1 VLRLRPSRLPFSGP
15 FGYFAALNPNL
26 RNIPVATRIP
36 LERIRN
42 IGISAHIDSGKTT
55 LTERILFYTGRIHA
69 IHEVRG
75 KDGVGAKMD
84 SMDLERE
91 KGITIQSAA
100 TYCVWKGS
108 KGQFEDININIIDTP
123 GHVDFTIEV
132 ERALRV
138 LDGAIL
144 VLDSGKGVQSQSI
157 TVDRQ
162 MKRYRVPRI
171 AFVNKMDNPGA
182 NYERVAEMLKEKLG
196 HHPVKLQVPMGAE
209 DKFVGLI
216 DPIGGKAYFFEGSD
230 GEIVKEVEIPAEYVE
245 KAKHAR
251 EEIVSQVADVDD
263 TLAEKFINEE
273 PVTNEELKAAIRRA
287 TLALKMTPVMCGSAI
302 KNKGV
307 QLLLDGVVE
316 YLPNPTEVVN
326 EGHDQDN
333 AEAKIVIESDSSK
346 PFVGL
351 AFKLQQD
358 KYGQLTY
365 FRIYQGQV
373 TSGDTIYNISNER
386 RKVRVPRM
394 FRMHSDDREELQ
406 TAEAG
411 DIVAFYGVEAS
422 SGETFTDGKMN
433 VTLTSMHVP
442 AAVISLAV
450 APKDRAAEANFSKA
464 LNRFTKEDPTFR
476 VHQDEES
483 QQTIISGM
491 GELHLDIYMER
502 MRREYNCDVIA
513 GKPQVAYRETVTQR
527 SEIAYTHKKQTGG
540 SGQYGK
546 IGGFMEPLP
555 SDAVETYEFVDEIVG
570 GAIPKE
576 FIGACD
582 KGFKE
587 AIKRGALIGFPIVG
601 VRVTINDGASH
612 AVDSSEMA
620 FKTAALMGFREAYP
634 GSKPTI
640 LEPIMKVEVEAP
652 VEFQGSVVGQ
662 VNQRRGVILETK
674 SDDVVT
680 ITAQVP
686 LNTMFG
692 YSTDLRSATQGK
704 GNYTM
709 EFAHYAPVPKQ
720 EQETMIKEYREKQ
733 AKEAAARK

>member
-1 VLRLRPSRLPFSGP
+1 
-15 FGYFAALNPNL
+15 
-26 RNIPVATRIP
+26 VASRIP
-36 LERIRN
+36 LDRIRN

-55 LTERILFYTGRIHA
+55 LTERILFYTGRIHR

-84 SMDLERE
+84 SMELERE

-108 KGQFEDININIIDTP
+108 LEQFIDHNVNIIDTP

-182 NYERVAEMLKEKLG
+182 NYEHVSDMLKEKLG

-209 DKFVGLI
+209 DKFLGVI
-216 DPIGGKAYFFEGSD
+216 DPIIGKAYFFDGDD
-230 GEIVKEVEIPAEYVE
+230 GEKIRVEDPPAEYAE
-245 KAKHAR
+245 KTKEAR
-251 EEIVSQVADVDD
+251 QEIITQVAEVDD
-263 TLAEKFINEE
+263 ALAEKYIAEE
-273 PVTNEELKAAIRRA
+273 PVSVEELRAAIRRA
-287 TLALKMTPVMCGSAI
+287 TLALKMTPVMCGSAFR
-302 KNKGV
+302 NKGV
-307 QLLLDGVVE
+307 QLLLDGVIM

-326 EGHDQDN
+326 EGHDQDKG
-333 AEAKIVIESDSSK
+333 EEKVVIESDSTK

-365 FRIYQGQV
+365 FRVYQGSV
-373 TSGDTIYNISNER
+373 TTGDTIYNISNEM

-394 FRMHSDDREELQ
+394 FRMHSDDREEIQ

-422 SGETFTDGKMN
+422 SGETFTDGKVN

-450 APKDRAAEANFSKA
+450 APKDRSSEANFSKA

-502 MRREYNCDVIA
+502 MRREYSCDVVA
-513 GKPQVAYRETVTQR
+513 GKPQVAYRETISQR
-527 SEIAYTHKKQTGG
+527 AEISYTHKKQTGG
-540 SGQYGK
+540 SGQYAK
-546 IGGFMEPLP
+546 IGGFIEPLP

-570 GAIPKE
+570 GVIPKE
-576 FIGACD
+576 FIPACD
-582 KGFKE
+582 KGFRE
-587 AIKRGALIGFPIVG
+587 AIKKGSLIGFPVVG
-601 VRVTINDGASH
+601 VRATLNDGAFH
-612 AVDSSEMA
+612 AVDSSEQA
-620 FKTAALMGFREAYP
+620 FRTAGLMGFREAYQEA
-634 GSKPTI
+634 KPTI

-662 VNQRRGVILETK
+662 INQRRGVILETV
-674 SDDVVT
+674 SGETVT
-680 ITAQVP
+680 ITAEVP

-704 GNYTM
+704 GNFTM
-709 EFAHYAPVPKQ
+709 EFAKYATVPRQ
-720 EQETMIKEYREKQ
+720 EQEEMIKKYREKL

>member
-1 VLRLRPSRLPFSGP
+1 M
-15 FGYFAALNPNL
+15 AA
-26 RNIPVATRIP
+26 RIP
-36 LERIRN
+36 LDRIRN

-55 LTERILFYTGRIHA
+55 LTERILFYTGRIHE

-100 TYCVWKGS
+100 TYCVWNGS
-108 KGQFEDININIIDTP
+108 QKQLAEFNINIIDTP

-138 LDGAIL
+138 LDGAVL

-162 MKRYRVPRI
+162 MKRYHVPRI

-182 NYERVAEMLKEKLG
+182 NYERVSNMLKEKLG
-196 HHPVKLQVPMGAE
+196 HYPIMLQVPMGAE
-209 DKFVGLI
+209 DKFQGLI
-216 DPIGGKAYFFEGSD
+216 DAITGRAYFFD
-230 GEIVKEVEIPAEYVE
+230 GEDGEKIREEDPPAEYAAAT
-245 KAKHAR
+245 KAAR
-251 EEIVSQVADVDD
+251 ELIITQLADVDD
-263 TLAEKFINEE
+263 EMADKFLNET
-273 PVTNEELKAAIRRA
+273 PVTTEEIRAAVRRA
-287 TLALKMTPVMCGSAI
+287 TLALKMTPVMCGSAY

-307 QLLLDGVVE
+307 QLLLDAVTY
-316 YLPNPTEVVN
+316 YLPNPMDVHN
-326 EGHDQDN
+326 EAHDQDKG
-333 AEAKIVIESDSSK
+333 EEKVTIPSDPEK

-365 FRIYQGQV
+365 FRVYQGRV
-373 TSGDTIYNISNER
+373 NAGDTIYNVSNEM

-394 FRMHSDDREELQ
+394 FRMHSDDREEVPS
-406 TAEAG
+406 AEAG

-450 APKDRAAEANFSKA
+450 APKDRAAETNFSKA

-502 MRREYNCDVIA
+502 MRREYACEVVA
-513 GKPQVAYRETVTQR
+513 GKPQVAYRETINQR

-540 SGQYGK
+540 SGQFAK
-546 IGGFMEPLP
+546 IAGYLEPLP
-555 SDAVETYEFVDEIVG
+555 EDSVETYEFVDDIVG
-570 GAIPKE
+570 GAIPRE
-576 FIGACD
+576 YIPACD
-582 KGFKE
+582 KGFRE
-587 AIKRGALIGFPIVG
+587 AIKKGGLIGFPVVG
-601 VRVTINDGASH
+601 VRAVINDGASH

-620 FKTAALMGFREAYP
+620 FKTAALQGFREAYQGARP
-634 GSKPTI
+634 I
-640 LEPIMKVEVEAP
+640 VLEPIMKVEVEAP
-652 VEFQGSVVGQ
+652 SEFQGSVVGQ
-662 VNQRRGVILETK
+662 VNQRRGIIQDTISGEN
-674 SDDVVT
+674 VT
-680 ITAQVP
+680 VTALVP
-686 LNTMFG
+686 LNSMFG

-704 GNYTM
+704 GQFTM
-709 EFAHYAPVPKQ
+709 EFAKYAPVPKQ
-720 EQETMIKEYREKQ
+720 EQDEMVKKHKEKLAAE
-733 AKEAAARK
+733 AKK